1 MPDEFYNL
9 EFDEYLLLRKGYI
22 EKIKT
27 ESYLLRFQTAL
38 ICEAFVGK
46 GNGAKFVMESWQLE
60 EKQEMSIDDI
70 RKMLKEKRERDEI
83 KRLKKEGKI

>member
-83 KRLKKEGKI
+83 KRLKKEGKL